1 MPGAGCWS
9 GLRVVFGQRCGYP
22 QRGEMDLSTIV
33 FKVSAGFLVGALV
46 MIAVAL
52 YLSDYYTEEQRRLA
66 AAGDVKGAT
75 EAARRAG
82 RLDPF
87 DTDPLEA
94 QSFLQQQQ
102 GLNEAASE
110 SLQEAIRRDPNNY
123 MPRLMLGNLQ
133 MVKLNDLDSAT
144 QSYRDV
150 LELNPKASI
159 ARSSMAQALIRQ
171 GKLEEAKKEYEKLRE
186 DKEISEQGLY
196 DLGRIYVRTGE
207 PSKGYKAISQA
218 KRKSSRDL
226 NQLEGAAKSER
237 EDLIES
243 MDLALAD
250 ALVVEGKYNR
260 ALQIIAESPSEQA
273 PALYELL
280 SSDPEAYR
288 ESVVNSEIY

>member
-1 MPGAGCWS
+1 
-9 GLRVVFGQRCGYP
+9 
-22 QRGEMDLSTIV
+22 MDLSTIV

-46 MIAVAL
+46 MISVAL

-66 AAGDVKGAT
+66 AAGDTKGAA
-75 EAARRAG
+75 EAARRAV

-110 SLQEAIRRDPNNY
+110 SLREAIRRDPNNY

-133 MVKLNDLDSAT
+133 MVKLNELESAA
-144 QSYRDV
+144 QSYREV
-150 LELNPKASI
+150 LELNPRASV
-159 ARSSMAQALIRQ
+159 ARSSLAQALIRQ
-171 GKLEEAKKEYEKLRE
+171 GKLEAAKKEYEKLRE
-186 DKEISEQGLY
+186 EKEISEQGLY

-207 PSKGYKAISQA
+207 PLKGFQAISQA
-218 KRKSSRDL
+218 KRRTSTGL
-226 NQLEGAAKSER
+226 NELEGPAKSER
-237 EDLIES
+237 KDLIES

-250 ALVVEGKYNR
+250 ALVVEGNYNQ
-260 ALQIIAESPSEQA
+260 ALRIISESPSEQA

-280 SSDPEAYR
+280 VSDPEAYR

>member
-1 MPGAGCWS
+1 MS
-9 GLRVVFGQRCGYP
+9 
-22 QRGEMDLSTIV
+22 SIV

-46 MIAVAL
+46 VIVLAL
-52 YLSDYYTEEQRRLA
+52 FLSDYYTEEQRRLA
-66 AAGDVKGAT
+66 AAGDTKGAM
-75 EAARRAG
+75 EASRRAV

-102 GLNEAASE
+102 GLNEAASK
-110 SLQEAIRRDPNNY
+110 SLQEAIKRDPNNY

-133 MVKLNDLDSAT
+133 MIKLNELESAA
-144 QSYRDV
+144 QSYREV
-150 LELNPKASI
+150 LELNPKAYV
-159 ARSSMAQALIRQ
+159 ARNSLAQALIRQ
-171 GKLEEAKKEYEKLRE
+171 GKLEEAKKEYEKLR
-186 DKEISEQGLY
+186 KEKAISDQGLY

-207 PSKGYKAISQA
+207 PKEGYKAISQA
-218 KRKSSRDL
+218 RRKSSNGL
-226 NQLEGAAKSER
+226 NKLEGAAKSER
-237 EDLIES
+237 QDLIES

-250 ALVVEGKYNR
+250 ALVVEGNYNR
-260 ALQIIAESPSEQA
+260 ALQIISESPSEQA

>member
-1 MPGAGCWS
+1 M
-9 GLRVVFGQRCGYP
+9 
-22 QRGEMDLSTIV
+22 STIV

-46 MIAVAL
+46 LIAIAL
-52 YLSDYYTEEQRRLA
+52 SLSDYYTEEQRRLA
-66 AAGDVKGAT
+66 AAGDTQGAA
-75 EAARRAG
+75 EASRRAV

-94 QSFLQQQQ
+94 RSFLQQQQ

-133 MVKLNDLDSAT
+133 MIKLNELKGAAQRYREVLD
-144 QSYRDV
+144 
-150 LELNPKASI
+150 LNPKESGT
-159 ARSSMAQALIRQ
+159 RSSLAQALIRQ
-171 GKLEEAKKEYEKLRE
+171 GKLEEAKKQYEKLRE
-186 DKEISEQGLY
+186 EKQISEQGLY

-207 PSKGYKAISQA
+207 PMKGYKAISQA
-218 KRKSSRDL
+218 RRKSSRDL
-226 NQLEGAAKSER
+226 SKLEGAVKSER

-250 ALVVEGKYNR
+250 ALVVERNYDR
-260 ALQIIAESPSEQA
+260 ALQIISESPSEQA

>member
-1 MPGAGCWS
+1 MS
-9 GLRVVFGQRCGYP
+9 
-22 QRGEMDLSTIV
+22 SIV

-46 MIAVAL
+46 MIAIAL
-52 YLSDYYTEEQRRLA
+52 FLSDYYVQEQRRLA
-66 AAGDVKGAT
+66 AAGDTKGAT
-75 EAARRAG
+75 EAARRAV

-133 MVKLNDLDSAT
+133 MVKLNELERAA
-144 QSYRDV
+144 QSYREV
-150 LELNPKASI
+150 LELNPKAFV
-159 ARSSMAQALIRQ
+159 ARNSLAQALIRQ
-171 GKLEEAKKEYEKLRE
+171 GKLEEAKREYEKLRE
-186 DKEISEQGLY
+186 EKAISEQGLY

-207 PSKGYKAISQA
+207 PMEGYKAISQA
-218 KRKSSRDL
+218 RRKSSKDL
-226 NQLEGAAKSER
+226 SKLEGPVRSAR

-250 ALVVEGKYNR
+250 ALVVEGNYNR
-260 ALQIIAESPSEQA
+260 ALQIISESPSEQA